1 MLERRRC
8 CVVYLQR
15 IGCAQVSAFS
25 GSPVRPEALLPA
37 RPNVDGLHHLRNG
50 TQIVSHLTQG
60 PVIQMSM
67 DPTIIEESELPE
79 YFEACVRTELSYW
92 LRSTPV
98 SRVARAQ
105 VMRRIGPLPDWAPAA
120 LQADAVE
127 TICHV
132 MGPLLAAETKQLL
145 GRMAPWLQFVIL
157 KAAATFAPLW
167 RRRPDA
173 VVRMLSDMALDAMD
187 MAARRGSSQ

>member
-1 MLERRRC
+1 M
-8 CVVYLQR
+8 
-15 IGCAQVSAFS
+15 
-25 GSPVRPEALLPA
+25 RPQALTPA
-37 RPNVDGLHHLRNG
+37 RPNVDDLHHLSNG
-50 TQIVSHLTQG
+50 TEIVRHLTQG
-60 PVIQMSM
+60 PAIQMSM
-67 DPTIIEESELPE
+67 DPTVVEESELPE
-79 YFEACVRTELSYW
+79 YLEACVRTELSYW

-127 TICHV
+127 TLCHV
-132 MGPLLAAETKQLL
+132 MGPLLAAETKQQL